1 MTVQIR
7 EQLGAAIVA
16 AAIVGAAFADGL
28 FEPTGYA
35 AAAIVVWA
43 AVIAGLV
50 SRALP
55 LGRIGAPAVAAGICL
70 AATAALAMASLA
82 WAGDQGR
89 AFEEAVR
96 VLFYLGLFVLAGCT
110 ASMEGRRQW
119 LTGMTVG
126 LAAVSLIALF
136 AYLQPGTL
144 TSGVSDIPN
153 ATGRLSY
160 PIGYWNATAALLAV
174 AAVLLGNAAVRAP
187 SRGLRT
193 TAIACVPPVAL
204 ALWLTSS
211 RGGLI
216 AVVLGFAV
224 LIAFAGDR
232 LRQLL
237 QLAPGL
243 AGAAVLIAVSERM
256 PALTGDL
263 IDSARRVDGD
273 RMSALLVGVVG
284 ATAVAS
290 WWLDGWRP
298 RVRVTRRVAIGTAVV
313 AALIAVA
320 AIVATNPSEKFR
332 EFKTPPPTSGGEV
345 AGAGGT
351 SSHGRWQ
358 YWTAAVD
365 AFDSAPIEGIGA
377 GAYEGYWAQHAS
389 VPLFVRNPHS
399 LPLQQGA
406 ELGVPGLALF
416 LGFLA
421 ALALAARRRLANG
434 RGSDAGVLVAALLAG
449 GVGAMFDW
457 TWELPAAFGP
467 AVVAAGLLSASAHSA
482 RRVGDGYWLGVG
494 CVATA
499 WLAMIACAL
508 VLLTHVELTQSQNAA
523 AADRVG
529 DAVDRAEAA
538 RTVEP
543 WSAEPYTQ
551 LALLAEQRGD
561 LDEAL
566 RNLKE
571 AESRDADDWR
581 LPLIEARVQTRR
593 GDRAAARMALERARS
608 LNRVL
613 PVLASANRSQG

>member
-1 MTVQIR
+1 MTVRIR

-16 AAIVGAAFADGL
+16 AAIVGASFADGL
-28 FEPTGYA
+28 FQPTGYA
-35 AAAIVVWA
+35 AAAVVVWA

-55 LGRIGAPAVAAGICL
+55 LGRIGAPAVAAGLCL

-96 VLFYLGLFVLAGCT
+96 VLFYLGLFALAACT
-110 ASMEGRRQW
+110 ASGEGRRQW

-126 LAAVSLIALF
+126 LAAVSLVALF

-160 PIGYWNATAALLAV
+160 PIGYWNAAAALLAV
-174 AAVLLGNAAVRAP
+174 AVVLLAHAGISAP
-187 SRGLRT
+187 SRPLRAS
-193 TAIACVPPVAL
+193 AIACIPPVTL

-216 AVVLGFAV
+216 AAALALVVLV
-224 LIAFAGDR
+224 AFAGDR
-232 LRQLL
+232 VRQFA

-243 AGAAVLIAVSERM
+243 AGAAVLVAVSERM
-256 PALTGDL
+256 PALTGDV

-273 RMSALLVGVVG
+273 RISALVVVVI
-284 ATAVAS
+284 AVTLAAS

-298 RVRVTRRVAIGTAVV
+298 RLRVPRRLAIGAAAVT
-313 AALIAVA
+313 ALIAVVALVA
-320 AIVATNPSEKFR
+320 ADPSEKFR
-332 EFKTPPPTSGGEV
+332 EFKAPPPTSGGEV

-358 YWTAAVD
+358 YWSAAVD

-377 GAYEGYWAQHAS
+377 GAYEDYWAQHAD

-406 ELGVPGLALF
+406 ELGVAGLALF

-421 ALALAARRRLANG
+421 ALAVAAWRRLSAG
-434 RGSDAGVLVAALLAG
+434 RGSDAGLLVAVLLAG

-467 AVVAAGLLSASAHSA
+467 AVVAAGLLAASAQSP
-482 RRVGDGYWLGVG
+482 RRVAGGYWLGVG

-499 WLAMIACAL
+499 WLAMIASAL
-508 VLLTHVELTQSQNAA
+508 VLLTHIELTQSQNAA
-523 AADRVG
+523 ASDRVG
-529 DAVDRAEAA
+529 DAEARAEAA
-538 RTVEP
+538 RTVQP

-561 LDEAL
+561 FDEAL
-566 RNLKE
+566 RNLEE

-593 GDRAAARMALERARS
+593 GDRAAARVALERAHD
-608 LNRVL
+608 LNRLL